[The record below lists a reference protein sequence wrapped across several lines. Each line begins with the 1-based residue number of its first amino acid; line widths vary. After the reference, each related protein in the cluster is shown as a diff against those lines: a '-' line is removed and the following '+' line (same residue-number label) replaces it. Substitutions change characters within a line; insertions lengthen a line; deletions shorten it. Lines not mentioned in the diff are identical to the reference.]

1 MRPVS
6 LCAILVLAPLAS
18 TFAQGSFLCFRGKPL
33 RTCRAF
39 TLTEFSVSAWIGAQP
54 PGDNPPAVA
63 SEVGLMLNVSGHS
76 AVGGSFFVDV
86 GHEKVV
92 AGPAVRYR
100 YWLDS
105 MMALDFGLG
114 APMLGYAAY
123 DWVTVKAKI
132 NYRDLFGPVVRL
144 ERGRATYWSVGLEGG
159 SGIGL
164 LGATVS
170 ALIGMIAVASL
181 AR

>member
-1 MRPVS
+1 M
-6 LCAILVLAPLAS
+6 
-18 TFAQGSFLCFRGKPL
+18 
-33 RTCRAF
+33 
-39 TLTEFSVSAWIGAQP
+39 
-54 PGDNPPAVA
+54 
-63 SEVGLMLNVSGHS
+63 
-76 AVGGSFFVDV
+76 DV

-92 AGPAVRYR
+92 AGPTVRYR

-105 MMALDFGLG
+105 TLALDMGLG
-114 APMLGYAAY
+114 APMLGYAAF
-123 DWVTVKAKI
+123 DWVTIKAKI

-144 ERGRATYWSVGLEGG
+144 ERGRGTAYWSLGLEGG

-181 AR
+181 GG